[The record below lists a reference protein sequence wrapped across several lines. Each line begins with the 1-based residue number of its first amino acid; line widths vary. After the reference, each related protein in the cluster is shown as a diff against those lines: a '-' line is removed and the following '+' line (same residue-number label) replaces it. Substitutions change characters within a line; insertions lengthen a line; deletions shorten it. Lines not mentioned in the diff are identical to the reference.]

1 MTAGTPLRST
11 NPATGELVGE
21 HPASSPADVT
31 EAVAAARRTASWWG
45 RLGFAERQR
54 WLQEFKASLVRG
66 AEQLA
71 DLVHRETGKP
81 VADALLEVNLAVEHL
96 DWAARNAKRVLGPRK
111 VPSGVLAINQASRLQ
126 YQPLGVVGVIGP
138 WNYPVYTPVGAIAH
152 ALAAG
157 NSVVFKPSEHTPG
170 VGRWLAELWER
181 LVPRDQPLRCVTGD
195 GATGAALCRSGV
207 GKIAFT
213 GSTATARDVMG
224 ICAETLT
231 PLVAECGGNDAM
243 IVTDDA
249 DLEAAATAAV
259 FGAMGNSGQTCAG
272 VERVYAHESIFDDL
286 LERVRAKAARLRPGA
301 QAQASYGPMTTPEQP
316 ATVRRHVRD
325 ALRRGGKAVLGG
337 DDSVRDPFV
346 SPVVLTNV
354 PEDSEALQEESFGPT
369 LVLNS
374 ARNLEHAIE
383 LANGS
388 RYGLAASVFTRR
400 AERGD
405 YAARR
410 LRCGAVSINS
420 VLGFAPVGALPFGG
434 VGDSGF
440 GRVHGADGL
449 REFSRAKSVT
459 RARFRAPLDLM
470 NFDRTARD
478 MSLAMRMLRLR
489 HGRKAP
495 RR

>member
-1 MTAGTPLRST
+1 
-11 NPATGELVGE
+11 
-21 HPASSPADVT
+21 
-31 EAVAAARRTASWWG
+31 
-45 RLGFAERQR
+45 
-54 WLQEFKASLVRG
+54 
-66 AEQLA
+66 
-71 DLVHRETGKP
+71 
-81 VADALLEVNLAVEHL
+81 
-96 DWAARNAKRVLGPRK
+96 
-111 VPSGVLAINQASRLQ
+111 
-126 YQPLGVVGVIGP
+126 
-138 WNYPVYTPVGAIAH
+138 
-152 ALAAG
+152 
-157 NSVVFKPSEHTPG
+157 
-170 VGRWLAELWER
+170 
-181 LVPRDQPLRCVTGD
+181 
-195 GATGAALCRSGV
+195 
-207 GKIAFT
+207 
-213 GSTATARDVMG
+213 
-224 ICAETLT
+224 
-231 PLVAECGGNDAM
+231 
-243 IVTDDA
+243 
-249 DLEAAATAAV
+249 
-259 FGAMGNSGQTCAG
+259 MGNSGQTCAG

-286 LERVRAKAARLRPGA
+286 LERIRAKAARLRPGA

-316 ATVRRHVRD
+316 TTVRRHIQD
-325 ALRRGGKAVLGG
+325 ALQRGGKAVLGG
-337 DDSVRDPFV
+337 ADSVREPFV

-374 ARNLEHAIE
+374 ARNLDHAIE
-383 LANGS
+383 LANDS

-405 YAARR
+405 YAAQR

-420 VLGFAPVGALPFGG
+420 VLGFASVGALPFGG

-489 HGRKAP
+489 HGRKA